1 MYTPKSIMSSNTR
14 FETWSFDKACM
25 RMDENT
31 LHTAGIVVTVDV
43 GAVDNSDLI
52 IFGIYG
58 ITKDVVGD
66 DVPEPFLSGKAKDFN
81 ETHGGVLSDMMIES
95 YKTFKHG
102 GAIGSTTPTLLVIPA
117 GRVDKKNK
125 HTKVCM
131 IS

>member
-31 LHTAGIVVTVDV
+31 LHTAGIVVAVDV

-58 ITKDVVGD
+58 ITKDVMCPSLFYLV
-66 DVPEPFLSGKAKDFN
+66 KQK
-81 ETHGGVLSDMMIES
+81 I
-95 YKTFKHG
+95 
-102 GAIGSTTPTLLVIPA
+102 ST
-117 GRVDKKNK
+117 K
-125 HTKVCM
+125 HTEACFQT
-131 IS
+131 